1 MHRTKHL
8 AFLLAFAWLAQ
19 AQVATLVGDW
29 EGTLDTGA
37 GKLRLTLH
45 ATKTGDGL
53 YLGKL
58 VSVDQGNSEFP
69 IGKASVE
76 GRSVALE
83 FPAVGGTFKGEL
95 SADGS
100 ELKGTWTQGAPLAL
114 TFKRTGKGAEPAK
127 ATETRSASPL
137 GAPIDVVVP
146 APPIPFRGAGGQSHL
161 LYELHITNF
170 SPVEQNLTRI
180 EVLGDRGSMASFE
193 GKDLL
198 DDLIQLGAKTDDARR
213 IGGGLRVVAFLTV
226 PLKDAPAPAALRHRL
241 TVNGAI
247 VDLAPVALR
256 APGPIVIGPPLRGS
270 DWIAA
275 NGPGNRSGHR
285 RALIPVNGRATI
297 AQRFA
302 IDWVQMDKGDSTF
315 SGDPKDNKNYKAYG
329 SDVLAV
335 ADATVAATKDGIPQ
349 NIPGA
354 TSRAVPITLETIAG
368 NHIILD
374 LGGGN
379 FCMYAHLQPGSLK
392 VKVGDKVKRGQV
404 LGLLGNSGNSTEP
417 HLHFQVMDGPSP
429 LGAEGLPY
437 LIDSFELMSGRN
449 AGKKENSLP
458 MENMRVKF
466 GQ

>member
-1 MHRTKHL
+1 MKL
-8 AFLLAFAWLAQ
+8 LGVGLAFAWLAH
-19 AQVATLVGDW
+19 AQIATLAGDW

-69 IGKASVE
+69 IGKASVD

-83 FPAVGGTFKGEL
+83 FPLVSGTFKGEL
-95 SADGS
+95 SEDGS

-114 TFKRTGKGAEPAK
+114 TFKRTGKGAEPSK
-127 ATETRSASPL
+127 APETRASSPL

-146 APPIPFRGAGGQSHL
+146 APPIPFRGAGGQSRL
-161 LYELHITNF
+161 IYELHVTNF

-180 EVLGDRGSMASFE
+180 EVLNDQESMASFE

-198 DDLIQLGAKTDDARR
+198 DNLIQLGAKTDDARK

-226 PLKDAPAPAALRHRL
+226 PLKDGPAPLALRHRL
-241 TVNGAI
+241 TVNGVT

-256 APGPIVIGPPLRGS
+256 APGAIVIGPPLRGS

-275 NGPGNRSGHR
+275 NGPSNRSGHR
-285 RALIPVNGRATI
+285 RALIPVNGRARI

-302 IDWVQMDKGDSTF
+302 IDWVQMNAGDSTF
-315 SGDPKDNKNYKAYG
+315 TGDPKDNKNYKAYG

-335 ADATVAATKDGIPQ
+335 ADATVAAAKDGIPQ
-349 NIPGA
+349 NVPGI
-354 TSRAVPITLETIAG
+354 TSRAVPITLETVAG
-368 NHIILD
+368 NHVILD

-437 LIDSFELMSGRN
+437 LIDSFELLSGRN
-449 AGKKENSLP
+449 AGKKENALP
-458 MENMRVKF
+458 MENMRIKF